1 MLLTYSYIQ
10 KYEIPKT
17 TTFNQPLSLPSC
29 SFNHDKDQL
38 IKKTMIIKEWV
49 VNKMQH
55 ISERKLSL
63 LLGWGLDLL
72 LNGIFIF
79 FREGV
84 QRSLKTF
91 GLILNIEGVS
101 ELLSDD
107 QDGSWAVN
115 FNEFLV
121 LSHQFTVLWH
131 LRRNNSQVQ
140 KVHVFKILGFVGS

>member
-1 MLLTYSYIQ
+1 
-10 KYEIPKT
+10 
-17 TTFNQPLSLPSC
+17 
-29 SFNHDKDQL
+29 
-38 IKKTMIIKEWV
+38 MIIKEWV

-55 ISERKLSL
+55 KSERKLSL

-107 QDGSWAVN
+107 QDG
-115 FNEFLV
+115 
-121 LSHQFTVLWH
+121 
-131 LRRNNSQVQ
+131 
-140 KVHVFKILGFVGS
+140 G